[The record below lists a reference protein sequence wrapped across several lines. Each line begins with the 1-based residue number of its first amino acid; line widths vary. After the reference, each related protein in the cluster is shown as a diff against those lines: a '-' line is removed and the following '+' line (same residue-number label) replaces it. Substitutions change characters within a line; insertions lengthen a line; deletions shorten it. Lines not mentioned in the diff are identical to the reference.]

1 MIRHDQYMIRSD
13 TSAADESAL
22 MDIHEAARFLRVSEV
37 SVRRYTNSGA
47 LSCLRVGGRRQ
58 RRFRRAD
65 LESFLGVSVPAAQ
78 EQKPVQ
84 PASQPVARLRAAPP
98 PATAMAPASATR
110 GYGNILLEGMEIRYG
125 SHLCQLY
132 GSDRGRTQMATPF
145 IAGGLAEGDAC
156 FLIASEPAR
165 GRLLA
170 ALRRAR
176 DDLDEDINAG
186 RLRLL
191 KGAESGDAMIELL
204 DQAFAEALED
214 GYGSMRLLG
223 DMAWF
228 LDSGLSG
235 EELVNFEI
243 RYDRLLG
250 HSYPIVSLCLYDARR
265 FSGVDILHA
274 LKSHA
279 DTFELPLSRFLLR

>member
-1 MIRHDQYMIRSD
+1 
-13 TSAADESAL
+13 
-22 MDIHEAARFLRVSEV
+22 MDIHDAARFLRVSEV

-65 LESFLGVSVPAAQ
+65 LEAFLGADIPAAQ
-78 EQKPVQ
+78 EQPVTQ
-84 PASQPVARLRAAPP
+84 PANQPPVRQRAAPP
-98 PATAMAPASATR
+98 PTSATR
-110 GYGNILLEGMEIRYG
+110 GYGNILLEGMEIKYG

-145 IAGGLAEGDAC
+145 IADGLAGGDAC
-156 FLIASEPAR
+156 FLIASEPSR
-165 GRLLA
+165 SRLLT
-170 ALRRAR
+170 ALKRAR
-176 DDLDEDINAG
+176 VDLDEDIDAG

-191 KGAESGDAMIELL
+191 EGAKSGDAMLELL

-214 GYGSMRLLG
+214 GYGSLRLLG
-223 DMAWF
+223 DMVWF

-235 EELVNFEI
+235 EELVNFET

>member
-1 MIRHDQYMIRSD
+1 MISHDHYKARSD
-13 TSAADESAL
+13 TSTMDDSAL

-47 LSCLRVGGRRQ
+47 LPCLRVGGRRQ

-65 LESFLGVSVPAAQ
+65 LETFLGAPVRAV
-78 EQKPVQ
+78 QKKKLN
-84 PASQPVARLRAAPP
+84 QPVNQPVVRPRSVLPPDAPP
-98 PATAMAPASATR
+98 TTATR

-145 IAGGLAEGDAC
+145 ITDGLAGGDAC

-165 GRLLA
+165 GHLLA
-170 ALRRAR
+170 ALKRVRG
-176 DDLDEDINAG
+176 DLDEDIDAG

-191 KGAESGDAMIELL
+191 EGAHSGDAMIELL
-204 DQAFAEALED
+204 DRAFAEALED
-214 GYGSMRLLG
+214 GYGSLRLLG

-265 FSGVDILHA
+265 FSGVDILNA

>member
-1 MIRHDQYMIRSD
+1 MPRNDA
-13 TSAADESAL
+13 SAADDSVL
-22 MDIHEAARFLRVSEV
+22 LDIHEAARFLRVSEV

-65 LESFLGVSVPAAQ
+65 LETFLGTAVTAAQ
-78 EQKPVQ
+78 AQ
-84 PASQPVARLRAAPP
+84 PADRPAPRPRAAPP
-98 PATAMAPASATR
+98 PAATPAAAAR

-145 IAGGLAEGDAC
+145 LADGIADGDAC

-165 GRLLA
+165 SRLLA

-176 DDLDEDINAG
+176 GDLDEDIDGG

-191 KGAESGDAMIELL
+191 EGARSGDAMIELL
-204 DQAFAEALED
+204 DQAFSEALED
-214 GYGSMRLLG
+214 GYGSLRLLG

-235 EELVNFEI
+235 EELVNFET

-274 LKSHA
+274 LKSHS

>member
-1 MIRHDQYMIRSD
+1 MTRSD
-13 TSAADESAL
+13 SSAADESAL

-65 LESFLGVSVPAAQ
+65 LESFLGASAPAAQ
-78 EQKPVQ
+78 AQKTDQ
-84 PASQPVARLRAAPP
+84 PASQPVARQRAAPR
-98 PATAMAPASATR
+98 PAAAMAPASAIR

-132 GSDRGRTQMATPF
+132 GSDRGRTQMAT
-145 IAGGLAEGDAC
+145 GDAC

-235 EELVNFEI
+235 EELVNFET

-265 FSGVDILHA
+265 FSGGDILHA

-279 DTFELPLSRFLLR
+279 DTFDLPLSRFLLR